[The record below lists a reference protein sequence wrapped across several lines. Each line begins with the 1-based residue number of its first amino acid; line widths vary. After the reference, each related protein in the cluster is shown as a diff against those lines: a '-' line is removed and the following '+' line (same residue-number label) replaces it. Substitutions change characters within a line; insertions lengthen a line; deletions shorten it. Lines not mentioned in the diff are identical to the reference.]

1 MTEGTSLTGLRERL
15 VAEVLQTSGIGD
27 ERIAAALRDV
37 PRHLFLPHLPPQDA
51 YLDDAIVTKRDADG
65 QPISSSSQPAI
76 MAIMLD
82 QLTLAPGQRVLE
94 IGAGTGYNAAL
105 MRHIVGSAGTVI
117 SVDIDADLVGRAREH
132 LASAGYPDVTVV
144 AADGADG
151 YPAGAPYDRVI
162 ATVGVSDLAPAWLDQ
177 AGPGA
182 RIVVPLDVRGSQLAV
197 AFGRSG
203 SGGHWVSR
211 SIAPC
216 GFMRMRGS
224 LASPER
230 TVVLQ
235 PGLSVMLPDGLT
247 LADGHEVDG
256 AALAAFMAE
265 PPAGFG
271 TGVRTSSVQVFWG
284 LGLWLATHDSRSCG
298 VTEELA
304 AGDDSGRLARA
315 PLGGAGMAA
324 TAGIVDSGG
333 IAVLTADGMVPAPG
347 PRPGQLALAVAG
359 FGPHGAELGAALAAH
374 VQAWDA
380 AGQPGAARLH
390 VDAYPRSSADE
401 PAPSTAGRCP
411 ADRAVRDALR
421 GLPHVTRADT
431 VDALAAVWVAL
442 DVTSSKGDHL
452 ETEQKYDADA
462 DFVLPKLGSLP
473 DLGGKR
479 LAEPRRIYLS
489 ATYFDTEDLAL
500 IQHKVTLRRR
510 VGGDDEGWHLKLPV
524 RKDTRQELHVPLDEG
539 ARRQRA
545 RPGWPIRLRTSRQVS
560 HCVRSPSSIPNGPW

>member
-1 MTEGTSLTGLRERL
+1 MSDDLSLAGLREHL
-15 VAEVLQTSGIGD
+15 AAQVLQTSGIRD

-37 PRHLFLPHLPPQDA
+37 PRHLFLPHLAPEDA

-105 MRHIVGSAGTVI
+105 MKHIIGPAGAVV
-117 SVDIDADLVGRAREH
+117 SVDIEADLADQAREH
-132 LASAGYPDVTVV
+132 LASAGYRDVTVV

-151 YPAGAPYDRVI
+151 YPPGAPYDRVI
-162 ATVGVSDLAPAWLDQ
+162 ATVGVSDLAPAWLEQ

-203 SGGHWVSR
+203 SGRHWVSR

-224 LASPER
+224 LAGPER

-235 PGLSVMLPDGLT
+235 PGLSLMLPDGLT
-247 LADGHEVDG
+247 LADGQEVDG
-256 AALAAFMAE
+256 AALAAFMDE
-265 PPAGFG
+265 PPARFG

-284 LGLWLATHDSRSCG
+284 LGLWLATRDRRSCG
-298 VTEELA
+298 VAEERP
-304 AGDDSGRLARA
+304 AGDGPGRLARA

-324 TAGIVDSGG
+324 TVGIVDSGG
-333 IAVLTADGMVPAPG
+333 IAVLTADEASPVPG
-347 PRPGQLALAVAG
+347 PRPGKLALEVAG
-359 FGPHGAELGAALAAH
+359 FGPRGAELGAALATH
-374 VQAWDA
+374 VRTWDA

-401 PAPSTAGRCP
+401 PDPSAPG
-411 ADRAVRDALR
+411 DALLIER
-421 GLPHVTRADT
+421 
-431 VDALAAVWVAL
+431 
-442 DVTSSKGDHL
+442 
-452 ETEQKYDADA
+452 
-462 DFVLPKLGSLP
+462 
-473 DLGGKR
+473 
-479 LAEPRRIYLS
+479 S
-489 ATYFDTEDLAL
+489 ATRFLVYHT
-500 IQHKVTLRRR
+500 
-510 VGGDDEGWHLKLPV
+510 
-524 RKDTRQELHVPLDEG
+524 
-539 ARRQRA
+539 
-545 RPGWPIRLRTSRQVS
+545 
-560 HCVRSPSSIPNGPW
+560 

>member
-105 MRHIVGSAGTVI
+105 MRHIVGPPGTVI

-224 LASPER
+224 LAGPER

-247 LADGHEVDG
+247 
-256 AALAAFMAE
+256 
-265 PPAGFG
+265 
-271 TGVRTSSVQVFWG
+271 
-284 LGLWLATHDSRSCG
+284 
-298 VTEELA
+298 
-304 AGDDSGRLARA
+304 
-315 PLGGAGMAA
+315 
-324 TAGIVDSGG
+324 
-333 IAVLTADGMVPAPG
+333 ADGMVPAPG
-347 PRPGQLALAVAG
+347 PRPGQLALTVAG

-401 PAPSTAGRCP
+401 PAPSTAGHTLLIER
-411 ADRAVRDALR
+411 
-421 GLPHVTRADT
+421 
-431 VDALAAVWVAL
+431 
-442 DVTSSKGDHL
+442 
-452 ETEQKYDADA
+452 
-462 DFVLPKLGSLP
+462 
-473 DLGGKR
+473 
-479 LAEPRRIYLS
+479 S
-489 ATYFDTEDLAL
+489 ATRFVVYHT
-500 IQHKVTLRRR
+500 
-510 VGGDDEGWHLKLPV
+510 
-524 RKDTRQELHVPLDEG
+524 
-539 ARRQRA
+539 
-545 RPGWPIRLRTSRQVS
+545 
-560 HCVRSPSSIPNGPW
+560 

>member
-1 MTEGTSLTGLRERL
+1 VTEGTSLAGRRERL
-15 VAEVLQTSGIGD
+15 VAEVLQTSGIRD
-27 ERIAAALRDV
+27 ERIAAALSDV
-37 PRHLFLPHLPPQDA
+37 PRHLFLPHLPPEDA

-105 MRHIVGSAGTVI
+105 MRHIVGPSGTVV
-117 SVDIDADLVGRAREH
+117 SVDIDADVADRAREH

-144 AADGADG
+144 AADGAEG
-151 YPAGAPYDRVI
+151 YPPGAPYDRVI
-162 ATVGVSDLAPAWLDQ
+162 ATVGVSDLAPAWLHQ
-177 AGPGA
+177 AAPGA

-224 LASPER
+224 LAGPER
-230 TVVLQ
+230 AVVLQ

-256 AALAAFMAE
+256 AALAAFLAG

-271 TGVRTSSVQVFWG
+271 TGVRASSVQVFWG
-284 LGLWLATHDSRSCG
+284 LGLWLATRDRRSCSL
-298 VTEELA
+298 TEERP
-304 AGDDSGRLARA
+304 AGNGPGLLARA
-315 PLGGAGMAA
+315 PLADTGLAA

-333 IAVLTADGMVPAPG
+333 IAMLTADEIVPAAG
-347 PRPGQLALAVAG
+347 PRPGQLALEAAG
-359 FGPHGAELGAALAAH
+359 FGPHGSELGAALAAH

-401 PAPSTAGRCP
+401 PDPSTAGHTLLIE
-411 ADRAVRDALR
+411 RAA
-421 GLPHVTRADT
+421 TRF
-431 VDALAAVWVAL
+431 AVYH
-442 DVTSSKGDHL
+442 T
-452 ETEQKYDADA
+452 
-462 DFVLPKLGSLP
+462 
-473 DLGGKR
+473 
-479 LAEPRRIYLS
+479 
-489 ATYFDTEDLAL
+489 
-500 IQHKVTLRRR
+500 
-510 VGGDDEGWHLKLPV
+510 
-524 RKDTRQELHVPLDEG
+524 
-539 ARRQRA
+539 
-545 RPGWPIRLRTSRQVS
+545 
-560 HCVRSPSSIPNGPW
+560 

>member
-1 MTEGTSLTGLRERL
+1 
-15 VAEVLQTSGIGD
+15 
-27 ERIAAALRDV
+27 
-37 PRHLFLPHLPPQDA
+37 
-51 YLDDAIVTKRDADG
+51 
-65 QPISSSSQPAI
+65 

-105 MRHIVGSAGTVI
+105 MRHIVGPSGTVV
-117 SVDIDADLVGRAREH
+117 SVDIDADVADRAREH

-144 AADGADG
+144 AADGAEG
-151 YPAGAPYDRVI
+151 YPPGAPYDRVI
-162 ATVGVSDLAPAWLDQ
+162 ATVGVSDLAPAWLHE

-224 LASPER
+224 LAGPER
-230 TVVLQ
+230 AVVLQ

-256 AALAAFMAE
+256 AALAAFLAE

-271 TGVRTSSVQVFWG
+271 TGVRASSVQVFWG
-284 LGLWLATHDSRSCG
+284 LGLWLATRDRRSCSL
-298 VTEELA
+298 TEERP
-304 AGDDSGRLARA
+304 AGNGPGLLARA
-315 PLGGAGMAA
+315 PLADTGLAA

-333 IAVLTADGMVPAPG
+333 IAMLTTDEVVPAAG
-347 PRPGQLALAVAG
+347 PRPGQLTLEAAG
-359 FGPHGAELGAALAAH
+359 FGPHGSELGAALAAH

-401 PAPSTAGRCP
+401 PDPSTAGH
-411 ADRAVRDALR
+411 ALLIERAA
-421 GLPHVTRADT
+421 TRF
-431 VDALAAVWVAL
+431 AVYH
-442 DVTSSKGDHL
+442 T
-452 ETEQKYDADA
+452 
-462 DFVLPKLGSLP
+462 
-473 DLGGKR
+473 
-479 LAEPRRIYLS
+479 
-489 ATYFDTEDLAL
+489 
-500 IQHKVTLRRR
+500 
-510 VGGDDEGWHLKLPV
+510 
-524 RKDTRQELHVPLDEG
+524 
-539 ARRQRA
+539 
-545 RPGWPIRLRTSRQVS
+545 
-560 HCVRSPSSIPNGPW
+560 